1 MTSSG
6 REPKIYLRGVTPRTH
21 IWWPW
26 PPPLPCEELLLFGV
40 LFGFY
45 CLSDVPYGKHTQM
58 MVLFA
63 LFAFFYKIE
72 CEVPSFSNLCLNLS
86 HLI

>member
-40 LFGFY
+40 YLDFIAYPMFLMENTLKCWFSLLY
-45 CLSDVPYGKHTQM
+45 LP
-58 MVLFA
+58 
-63 LFAFFYKIE
+63 FYKFE
-72 CEVPSFSNLCLNLS
+72 CEVPSFSDLCLNLS